1 MEFISVEDLMVP
13 LDEYATVKEDD
24 TLFDAVMALEA
35 AQQKRNVEKHQFMHR
50 AVLVMDDKGEVVG
63 KIGHIDVLR
72 ALEPKYKQFGDSRAI
87 TRAGFSPEFIRS
99 MMETQQICESSLI
112 DMCAKGARIRVK
124 EFMYTP
130 EEGEKVDAEA
140 SLCEAIHQFVMT
152 GMHLGLLVVKE
163 GKIVGILR
171 RTDVFMTVFGL
182 MKECQLKG
190 QGGD

>member
-1 MEFISVEDLMVP
+1 MMVP
-13 LDEYATVKEDD
+13 LEEYATVKKND

-35 AQQKRNVEKHQFMHR
+35 AQQRRNLEKHQFMHR
-50 AVLVMDDKGEVVG
+50 AVLVLGDKGEVVG

-72 ALEPKYKQFGDSRAI
+72 ALEPRYKNIGDTKSIA
-87 TRAGFSPEFIRS
+87 RAGFSPEFIRS
-99 MMETQQICESSLI
+99 MMETYHLCDSSLV
-112 DMCAKGARIRVK
+112 DMCAKSARIKVK
-124 EFMYTP
+124 DFMYTP

-152 GMHLGLLVVKE
+152 PVHLGLLVVKE

-182 MKECQLKG
+182 MKECELKG
-190 QGGD
+190 EV

>member
-1 MEFISVEDLMVP
+1 MKKRQIKDLMVP
-13 LDEYATVKEDD
+13 LDEYATVFEDAS
-24 TLFDAVMALEA
+24 LADAIMALER
-35 AQQKRNVEKHQFMHR
+35 AQRAFDHTKYRHRAILVLDNKHQP
-50 AVLVMDDKGEVVG
+50 VG
-63 KIGHIDVLR
+63 KIGQIDALK

-87 TRAGFSPEFIRS
+87 TRAGFSPQLIRY
-99 MMETQQICESSLI
+99 MMESQQLCESSLV
-112 DMCAKGARIRVK
+112 DMCAKGARIKVK
-124 EFMYTP
+124 DFMYSP

-182 MKECQLKG
+182 MKECELKEKP
-190 QGGD
+190 

>member
-13 LDEYATVKEDD
+13 LEEYATVKEND

-50 AVLVMDDKGEVVG
+50 AVLVLDDRGEVVG

-72 ALEPKYKQFGDSRAI
+72 ALEPRYKDFGDTKSIA
-87 TRAGFSPEFIRS
+87 RAGFSPQFIRS
-99 MMETQQICESSLI
+99 MMDNYHLCDSSLV
-112 DMCAKGARIRVK
+112 DMCSKGARIKVK
-124 EFMYTP
+124 EFMYSP

-182 MKECQLKG
+182 MKECEIKEESKK
-190 QGGD
+190 